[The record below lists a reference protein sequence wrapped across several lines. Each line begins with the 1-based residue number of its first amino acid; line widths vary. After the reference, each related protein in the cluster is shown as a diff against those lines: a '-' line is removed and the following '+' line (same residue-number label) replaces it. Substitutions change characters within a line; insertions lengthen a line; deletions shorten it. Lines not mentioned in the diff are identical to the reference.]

1 MILCL
6 RLYMCTF
13 VYPSTDE
20 NIHATKK
27 QIISIAHD
35 IKRERE
41 RESERKGERE
51 RERETPET
59 ERSRERDKSTE
70 IAASMRVNV
79 AEIESVQGACLP
91 RKCLESLSSEMNILF
106 CCTFAGNLHAE
117 SAYITRHAPIRFLG
131 AFA

>member
-1 MILCL
+1 MFIH
-6 RLYMCTF
+6 
-13 VYPSTDE
+13 PTDE

-41 RESERKGERE
+41 SERKGERE
-51 RERETPET
+51 REGDSET